1 MSKYL
6 DLLDNLSITH
16 RLALIITAAFFVRLY
31 VVFNAV
37 MIPPDSVTYLRLASE
52 FASGNY
58 GEAFNVQRPPL
69 YPFLISVSSYIFG
82 DLEFS
87 ARIVSLVFGTLTIA
101 TAFLI
106 GKTVYDERTGLIT
119 AFLVAIHPYLI
130 RYSGDALTEGLYHFT
145 FSIAVLASMKGA
157 IERSPRWMIAAG
169 FFVLLTYMTKP
180 SGLGILFVTSLWV
193 LLYKP
198 FSIKADW
205 GERLKLLL
213 SGWLIFIILALPYL
227 VFLFTQTGEVPVLGT
242 ARTTPMK
249 LLITIASSF
258 LSFDNIKV
266 FAIHLPEAFTYGF
279 FPLFIIFLLRRRKE
293 GFKETE
299 LFLFA
304 IAVAYFIIILG
315 VLPDRRYMV
324 QLMPVLLIFSAMGYI
339 YFKEWVV
346 RRKPTAAPMI
356 VAVIILITTVAQVS
370 HGMVPLQRIHL
381 PERLA
386 GEFIR
391 DNFDAPVTIIS
402 RRPVVAHYAESEFV
416 LLGKSYRSFSYELIK
431 SRNIIILAGYSKYLP
446 DTVRLIEENY
456 GKVSII
462 KTIKTTKN
470 RDYVIYRV
478 SKSR

>member
-180 SGLGILFVTSLWV
+180 SGLGILFVTSLWI

-198 FSIKADW
+198 FSIKEDW

-227 VFLFTQTGEVPVLGT
+227 VFLFTQTGE
-242 ARTTPMK
+242 
-249 LLITIASSF
+249 
-258 LSFDNIKV
+258 
-266 FAIHLPEAFTYGF
+266 
-279 FPLFIIFLLRRRKE
+279 
-293 GFKETE
+293 
-299 LFLFA
+299 
-304 IAVAYFIIILG
+304 
-315 VLPDRRYMV
+315 
-324 QLMPVLLIFSAMGYI
+324 
-339 YFKEWVV
+339 
-346 RRKPTAAPMI
+346 
-356 VAVIILITTVAQVS
+356 
-370 HGMVPLQRIHL
+370 
-381 PERLA
+381 
-386 GEFIR
+386 
-391 DNFDAPVTIIS
+391 
-402 RRPVVAHYAESEFV
+402 
-416 LLGKSYRSFSYELIK
+416 
-431 SRNIIILAGYSKYLP
+431 
-446 DTVRLIEENY
+446 
-456 GKVSII
+456 
-462 KTIKTTKN
+462 
-470 RDYVIYRV
+470 
-478 SKSR
+478 